1 MSEGFLVKDSE
12 ILAYFLE
19 NLWSKGFK
27 LTDEEVSFIYFGQ
40 KFTNTSVEHVKLALS
55 FTLQLQMS
63 FDRSF
68 YISLLE
74 LFSRHNI
81 QNKKEAIL
89 LLTQNGLMK

>member
-1 MSEGFLVKDSE
+1 MRDSE

-27 LTDEEVSFIYFGQ
+27 LTDEEVHFIYFGQ
-40 KFTNTSVEHVKLALS
+40 KYTNTSVDHVELAILY
-55 FTLQLQMS
+55 TLQLQMA

-74 LFSRHNI
+74 LFARHNVKG
-81 QNKKEAIL
+81 KKQAISIL
-89 LLTQNGLMK
+89 KQNGLMD